1 VIHDAIVPAIEPA
14 MNMIVFESVHKV
26 FRQRG
31 FFFLQ
36 KPGSETHALN
46 GVSFT
51 VAAGEVLGLLGPN
64 GSGKSTTLKLIS
76 TMLLPDGGEVRVN
89 GFETRGGGHEV
100 RRNVGFA
107 IASERSFFPRL
118 TVRENLEFFAAL
130 ENVGRREVADRV
142 ESALSYVSLNDVAD
156 KQVMKLSSGMYQRL
170 GIARAMIKK
179 PAILLLDEP
188 TRSLDAAAAD
198 ELWALIQDLSLTGT
212 TVLLATHNFEEAT
225 AVCDR
230 VALLTQGELITIQK
244 ARNIAAQELRDF
256 YLEMTSDSVTQKLR
270 IGVPA

>member
-1 VIHDAIVPAIEPA
+1 MHDAIVPALEPA
-14 MNMIVFESVHKV
+14 MNTIVFESVHKI

-31 FFFLQ
+31 FFLVRKQ
-36 KPGSETHALN
+36 GTETHALK
-46 GVSFT
+46 GISLKVS
-51 VAAGEVLGLLGPN
+51 AGEVLGLLGPN

-76 TMLLPDGGEVRVN
+76 TMLLPDRGEVLVQGWNTHRQ
-89 GFETRGGGHEV
+89 GQEV

-107 IASERSFFPRL
+107 VASERSFFPRL
-118 TVRENLEFFAAL
+118 KVRENLEFFAAL
-130 ENVGRREVADRV
+130 ENVRRRDVSDRIDSV
-142 ESALSYVSLNDVAD
+142 LCYASLNDVAG

-170 GIARAMIKK
+170 GIARAMIKR

-198 ELWALIQDLSLTGT
+198 ELWSLIRNLSVTGT

-230 VALLTQGELITIQK
+230 IALLKQGELIAVEKTG
-244 ARNIAAQELRDF
+244 NFAAQELRDF
-256 YLEMTSDSVTQKLR
+256 YLEMTGDSVAEKFR

>member
-1 VIHDAIVPAIEPA
+1 MPDAIVPGLEPA
-14 MNMIVFESVHKV
+14 MNTIVFESVHKV

-31 FFFLQ
+31 FFFVRKQ
-36 KPGSETHALN
+36 GTETHALK
-46 GVSFT
+46 GISLKVS
-51 VAAGEVLGLLGPN
+51 AGEVLGLLGPN

-76 TMLLPDGGEVRVN
+76 TMLLPDRGEVLVQGWNTHRQ
-89 GFETRGGGHEV
+89 GQEV

-107 IASERSFFPRL
+107 VASERSFFPRL

-130 ENVGRREVADRV
+130 ENVRRRDVSDRI
-142 ESALSYVSLNDVAD
+142 ESVLSYASLNDVAG

-170 GIARAMIKK
+170 GIARAVIKR

-198 ELWALIQDLSLTGT
+198 ELWSLIRNLSVTGT

-230 VALLTQGELITIQK
+230 VALLKQGELIAVEKT
-244 ARNIAAQELRDF
+244 RNFAAQDLRDF
-256 YLEMTSDSVTQKLR
+256 YLEMTGDSVAEKFRT
-270 IGVPA
+270 GVPA